1 MALKYRVKTEKVFDG
16 DDEVAT
22 VHGLSFNSI
31 VGLIDINR
39 DAVEGLFAKF
49 QGRDPG
55 TIDESEVGAVGM
67 EMIEKAPLLV
77 AQIIAD
83 ASDAYDGYNE
93 ETDENP
99 MEVILSM
106 PVGLQ
111 IAFLEKIGAL
121 TFNAGGGAK
130 KMLALALKAVQGGS
144 QSAN

>member
-1 MALKYRVKTEKVFDG
+1 M
-16 DDEVAT
+16 
-22 VHGLSFNSI
+22 
-31 VGLIDINR
+31 
-39 DAVEGLFAKF
+39 FAKF

-83 ASDAYDGYNE
+83 ASDAYEGYNE

>member
-16 DDEVAT
+16 EDEVAT

-31 VGLIDINR
+31 VGLININR
-39 DAVEGLFAKF
+39 DAVEGLFSKF

-55 TIDESEVGAVGM
+55 TIDEGEVSAIGM

-83 ASDAYDGYNE
+83 ASDAYAGYNE

-111 IAFLEKIGAL
+111 IAFLEKIGPL

-144 QSAN
+144 QSAS